1 MSASISLSQVLGA
14 PVHVY
19 GVRVGEVTALVGD
32 ASFERVVGLEVVG
45 VDFRRRFVPWVAA
58 SFADGGVR
66 PTSALVL
73 FEMSELDDYRR
84 LGARV
89 VQDQAGLDR
98 LRVAPDGRILHGNGH
113 KAVLAEVASGTH
125 MG

>member
-1 MSASISLSQVLGA
+1 VSVSIRLSQVLGA
-14 PVHVY
+14 PVHVE
-19 GVRVGEVTALVGD
+19 GVRVGEVTAVVGD
-32 ASFERVVGLEVVG
+32 ASFEHVVGLEVVG
-45 VDFRRRFVPWVAA
+45 VDFRRRFLPWVAA

-73 FEMSELDDYRR
+73 FEMNELDEYRR

-89 VQDQAGLDR
+89 VHDQDGLER
-98 LRVAPDGRILHGNGH
+98 LRIAPDGQVLHQNGH
-113 KAVLAEVASGTH
+113 KAVLAEAASGTH

>member
-1 MSASISLSQVLGA
+1 MSVSIRLSQVLGA
-14 PVHVY
+14 AVHVED
-19 GVRVGEVTALVGD
+19 VRVGEVTAVVGD

-45 VDFRRRFVPWVAA
+45 VDFRRRFLPWVAA

-89 VQDQAGLDR
+89 VQDQDGLDA
-98 LRVAPDGRILHGNGH
+98 LRVAPDGRILQQHGH
-113 KAVLAEVASGTH
+113 TVLTEVASGTRVV
-125 MG
+125 

>member
-1 MSASISLSQVLGA
+1 MSASIPLSQVLGA
-14 PVHVY
+14 PVHVED
-19 GVRVGEVTALVGD
+19 VRVGEVTAVVGD
-32 ASFERVVGLEVVG
+32 ASFERVIGLEVVG
-45 VDFRRRFVPWVAA
+45 VDFRRRFLPWVAA

-89 VQDQAGLDR
+89 VQDQDCLDA
-98 LRVAPDGRILHGNGH
+98 LSVAPDGRVLQQNGH
-113 KAVLAEVASGTH
+113 TAVLSEVASGTRV
-125 MG
+125 M

>member
-1 MSASISLSQVLGA
+1 M
-14 PVHVY
+14 
-19 GVRVGEVTALVGD
+19 GD
-32 ASFERVVGLEVVG
+32 ASFEQVVGLEVVG
-45 VDFRRRFVPWVAA
+45 VDFRRRFLPWVAA

-89 VQDQAGLDR
+89 VQDQAGLER
-98 LRVAPDGRILHGNGH
+98 LRVAPDGHVLHRNGH
-113 KAVLAEVASGTH
+113 KAVLANVAPGTQ